1 MTPAI
6 RGTCLAPRRRITQY
20 PAVASVKIIHKMSG
34 SSHTIMTDCGTH
46 DLPPLQAVVQ
56 VPEHVLM
63 RQVGGEVVMLNLAQ
77 ENYYGLNDVG
87 ARLMQIAET
96 GATLGRIVEQLLAE
110 FDAGREQIESDVRR
124 IAADLIAAGLI
135 EQVPTV

>member
-1 MTPAI
+1 
-6 RGTCLAPRRRITQY
+6 
-20 PAVASVKIIHKMSG
+20 
-34 SSHTIMTDCGTH
+34 MTDCDTR
-46 DLPPLQAVVQ
+46 DLPPLQATVR

-63 RQVGGEVVMLNLAQ
+63 RQVGDEVVMLNLAQ

-87 ARLMQIAET
+87 ARLMQLAET
-96 GATLGRIVEQLLAE
+96 GATLGVIVEQLLAE

-135 EQVPTV
+135 ERGPAV